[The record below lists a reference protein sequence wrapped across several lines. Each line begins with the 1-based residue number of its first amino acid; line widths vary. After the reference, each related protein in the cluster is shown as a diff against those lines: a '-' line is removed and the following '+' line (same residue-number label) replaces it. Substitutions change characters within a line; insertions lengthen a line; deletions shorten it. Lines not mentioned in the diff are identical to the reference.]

1 MTINSKDKGKRGE
14 REFASLLKKYGFDAR
29 RGQQYQGSPDSP
41 DVVCDALPF
50 HFEVKRIKQ
59 NLHLDKAIEQA
70 KKDCGNN
77 EPIVAY
83 RKDHQKWFINI
94 DAEYFLKNMCNH
106 FKGEK

>member
-1 MTINSKDKGKRGE
+1 MINSKDKGKRGE

-41 DVVCDALPF
+41 DIICECLPL
-50 HFEVKRIKQ
+50 HFEVKRVEKLNI
-59 NLHLDKAIEQA
+59 DSAMEQA
-70 KKDCGNN
+70 KKDCGEN
-77 EPIVAY
+77 EPVVAH
-83 RKDHQKWFINI
+83 RKNNQKWLITI